1 MECSNVMDG
10 GHIVDSS
17 NVVNR
22 GNSLDSS
29 NIVNRGHRLHSSNTM
44 NRVDSLDYWSSISSI
59 SSISNAVV
67 SSIIRI
73 SLPLGHMDSASRVS
87 NIATSS
93 SIGSGSHYSGDS
105 SRGCSS
111 DRKGG
116 RGGHLGVSIVVSM
129 VNTSDVV
136 NRSHSI
142 DTGNIVDWSSSMN
155 SSNILN
161 SSNMMNRG
169 GRLNSSNVVNRGN
182 IVNSSNIVN
191 RSGSMECSDIVDS
204 SNVVN
209 RGNSLDSSNIVNRG
223 NSLNSS
229 NVVNR
234 VDSLNSSNIV
244 NRGHRLHS
252 SNAVNRVDS
261 LNHWSSISSI
271 SSISNAI
278 VSSIIRISLPLGHM
292 DSASRVSNIATSSSI
307 GSGSH
312 YSRHS
317 SRGCSSDRKGGRGRH
332 LSVSNMVV
340 PMVDRRSVAIAT
352 VSTNPS
358 ISQAINTSIS
368 QPLET
373 RVSHAISSISS
384 IAKDVRVSLSSN
396 CCSQAENSQEFVHVE
411 EKEETTS
418 H

>member
-1 MECSNVMDG
+1 MKS
-10 GHIVDSS
+10 
-17 NVVNR
+17 
-22 GNSLDSS
+22 
-29 NIVNRGHRLHSSNTM
+29 
-44 NRVDSLDYWSSISSI
+44 RVSMTISSI
-59 SSISNAVV
+59 SSISKTIV

-93 SIGSGSHYSGDS
+93 SIGSGSHYSRDS

-111 DRKGG
+111 NGKGG

-129 VNTSDVV
+129 VNTSNVV

-142 DTGNIVDWSSSMN
+142 DTSNSVDWSSSMN

-169 GRLNSSNVVNRGN
+169 GRLNSSNMVNRGN

-191 RSGSMECSDIVDS
+191 RSGSMECSDVVDGGHIVDS

-209 RGNSLDSSNIVNRG
+209 RGNSLNRSNIVNRG
-223 NSLNSS
+223 Y
-229 NVVNR
+229 
-234 VDSLNSSNIV
+234 
-244 NRGHRLHS
+244 RLHS

-292 DSASRVSNIATSSSI
+292 DSSSRVSNIATSSSI

-317 SRGCSSDRKGGRGRH
+317 SRGCSSDGKGGRGGH
-332 LSVSNMVV
+332 LSVGNIVMDRVV
-340 PMVDRRSVAIAT
+340 NNT
-352 VSTNPS
+352 
-358 ISQAINTSIS
+358 ISM
-368 QPLET
+368 
-373 RVSHAISSISS
+373 AISSISS
-384 IAKDVRVSLSSN
+384 ISNVTSIAKTISSIASISGVSQSRISSIIRI
-396 CCSQAENSQEFVHVE
+396 SLPLGHMDS
-411 EKEETTS
+411 
-418 H
+418 